1 MNVSSATMMSSLPKR
16 MNLLAVALLA
26 ANLAGLASADLVF
39 SAGFSDN
46 SVLQRSSSDGALKRG
61 SVALSLCT
69 AAHLLYTRFANRFGT
84 SISEA
89 TRRPNPR
96 RARLR
101 LLGLLAG
108 MLTSGGPPGPV
119 GLAVP

>member
-69 AAHLLYTRFANRFGT
+69 AAHLLYTIFANRFGT
-84 SISEA
+84 SIFLKRQDDR
-89 TRRPNPR
+89 T
-96 RARLR
+96 
-101 LLGLLAG
+101 LGALVYG
-108 MLTSGGPPGPV
+108 FSGSLPGC
-119 GLAVP
+119 